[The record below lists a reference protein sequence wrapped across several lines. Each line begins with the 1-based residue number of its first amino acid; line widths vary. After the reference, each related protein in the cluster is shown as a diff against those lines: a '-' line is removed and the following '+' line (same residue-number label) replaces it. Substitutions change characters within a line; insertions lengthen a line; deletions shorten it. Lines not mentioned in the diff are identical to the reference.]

1 MALLLRSMLFVPSHN
16 EKFIE
21 KAVNCEADAIIFD
34 LEDAVPLVKRAEAR
48 VILKES
54 LLSDIFLSKKIFVR
68 VNELNTDDLSEDI
81 SLLSL
86 GKLMGIVAPKIRN
99 KEDVKRFEELLF
111 DAEKKGGL
119 KEGELLLLPL
129 IETAEAVL
137 NVMDIASS
145 SKRIPALLFGGED
158 FLDSIDGK
166 HEYPPKAFEVPRS
179 MVAMA
184 ARMNGLLP
192 IDTPY
197 LDLNN
202 EEGFY
207 AEERSSCAMG
217 YAGILLVTPKQIPW
231 AHTCFSPTREEILH
245 AGRVLEAVEKAQKD
259 GGSIAT
265 LDGKMIGPPMRKRAE
280 KIMELAKMIEER
292 NQS

>member
-1 MALLLRSMLFVPSHN
+1 MTFLFRSMLFVPSHN

-21 KAVNCEADAIIFD
+21 KAITCEADAIIFD
-34 LEDAVPLVKRAEAR
+34 LEDAVPPVKREEAR
-48 VILKES
+48 ATLKKY
-54 LLSDIFLSKKIFVR
+54 LLSDVFTGKQIFVR
-68 VNELNTDDLSEDI
+68 VNELDTIDLQDDM

-86 GKLMGIVAPKIRN
+86 GKLKGIVAPKIRN
-99 KEDVKRFEELLF
+99 TEDVKRFEILLSK
-111 DAEKKGGL
+111 AEQ
-119 KEGELLLLPL
+119 EGKLPEGKLMLLPL
-129 IETAEAVL
+129 IETAQAVM
-137 NVMDIASS
+137 NVAQIASS
-145 SKRIPALLFGGED
+145 SHRIPALLFGGED
-158 FLDSIDGK
+158 YLDSVNGK
-166 HEYPPKAFEVPRS
+166 HEYPPKAFDVPRS
-179 MVAMA
+179 MVVMA

-217 YAGILLVTPKQIPW
+217 FTGILLVNPKQIPW
-231 AHTCFSPTREEILH
+231 ANACFSPSQDEIEH
-245 AGRVLEAVEKAQKD
+245 ASRVLESVEKVRMD

-280 KIMELAKMIEER
+280 KVMALKKMMEER
-292 NQS
+292 DKE